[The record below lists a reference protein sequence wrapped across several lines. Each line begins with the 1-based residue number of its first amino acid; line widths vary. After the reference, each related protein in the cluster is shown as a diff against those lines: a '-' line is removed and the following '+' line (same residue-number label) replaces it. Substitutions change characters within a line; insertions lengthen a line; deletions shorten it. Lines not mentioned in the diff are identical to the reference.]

1 MQILIVFAC
10 QNKYSYEEYGLHR
23 QLLEG
28 DYSKSD
34 IEITKR
40 DYKSNFQNKR
50 LSKLGIVH
58 LDVSKDGVVTVIENL
73 QGQNEL
79 LVRKEINP
87 AAVAAKAARK
97 AQVKAKVSEHVIAPT
112 ATTEEWSTAFPSLT
126 A

>member
-10 QNKYSYEEYGLHR
+10 QNKYSYDEYGIHR
-23 QLLEG
+23 QMLEG
-28 DYSKSD
+28 DYSKGD

-40 DYKSNFQNKR
+40 DYKSSFQNKR

-58 LDVSKDGVVTVIENL
+58 LDVSQDGVVTVIENL

-87 AAVAAKAARK
+87 AAVAAKVARK
-97 AQVKAKVSEHVIAPT
+97 AQVKPKISDGPPPAPLNVFDFVDNPFPTT
-112 ATTEEWSTAFPSLT
+112 A
-126 A
+126 